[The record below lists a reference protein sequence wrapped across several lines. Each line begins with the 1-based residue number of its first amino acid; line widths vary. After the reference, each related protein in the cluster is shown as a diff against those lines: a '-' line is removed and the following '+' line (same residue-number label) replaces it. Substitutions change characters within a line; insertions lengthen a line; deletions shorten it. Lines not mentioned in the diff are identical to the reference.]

1 MYIAIIQLECGRA
14 LHKHADT
21 FSSPGFPKSQK
32 YKLCVWR
39 IAVAPGE
46 RDGHSKS
53 SPVIGRYCGKRVPP
67 LILST
72 GNRLW
77 IKYQSSE
84 IVGKQGFK
92 ASYKGKKKFAW

>member
-1 MYIAIIQLECGRA
+1 M
-14 LHKHADT
+14 T
-21 FSSPGFPKSQK
+21 
-32 YKLCVWR
+32 
-39 IAVAPGE
+39 PGE
-46 RDGHSKS
+46 RVSLNFTVFGLKRSSGKCRDEYVEVRDGHSKS

-92 ASYKGKKKFAW
+92 ASYKGKKKFVW